1 MRYPDF
7 PIPGQASRHGFVP
20 AEFHDDAD
28 VAECALDDQLEQL
41 HRQYAAASR
50 AVSRARFEQELLEGR
65 DDINAPVLAQS
76 KRQRAAAETRC
87 ARLMRAIDA
96 LEARLER
103 QEDGE

>member
-1 MRYPDF
+1 VRNHHSES
-7 PIPGQASRHGFVP
+7 QARSAFVP
-20 AEFHDDAD
+20 AEFLDDVD
-28 VAECALDDQLEQL
+28 VADCALDDRLEQL

-50 AVSRARFEQELLEGR
+50 AASRARFEQELLEGR
-65 DDINAPVLAQS
+65 DDVHEHMVAQV

-103 QEDGE
+103 EEE